1 MSARGWKQATAPAVG
16 VADAV
21 RVAARRRDRSDG
33 LGRLSLQAIG
43 AVRAGLGGGMLLLPE
58 LSAQLLGADVDTARS
73 ANWLTR
79 MVGARELALG
89 VVALAGAYGGGGGG
103 ARGAFLA
110 QVAADSG
117 DAATLAHAAV
127 TGRLPARPAT
137 LIAAFAAASVAAELY
152 LAARHA

>member
-79 MVGARELALG
+79 MVGA
-89 VVALAGAYGGGGGG
+89 LAGAYGGGGGG

>member
-1 MSARGWKQATAPAVG
+1 MSARGWKQATAPAIG

-43 AVRAGLGGGMLLLPE
+43 AVRVGLGGGMLLLPE
-58 LSAQLLGADVDTARS
+58 LSAQLLGSDVDTARS

-79 MVGARELALG
+79 MVGGRELALG
-89 VVALAGAYGGGGGG
+89 VVALAGAHGGGGG

-117 DAATLAHAAV
+117 DAATLAHAAA
-127 TGRLPARPAT
+127 TGRLPARSAT

>member
-16 VADAV
+16 IADAV

-89 VVALAGAYGGGGGG
+89 VVALAGAYGGGGG

>member
-89 VVALAGAYGGGGGG
+89 VVALAGAYGGGG

>member
-1 MSARGWKQATAPAVG
+1 MSARGWKQATAPAIG

-43 AVRAGLGGGMLLLPE
+43 AVRVGLGGGMLLLPE
-58 LSAQLLGADVDTARS
+58 LSAQLLGSDVDTARS

-89 VVALAGAYGGGGGG
+89 VVALAGAYGGGGG

>member
-89 VVALAGAYGGGGGG
+89 VVALAGAYGGGGG

>member
-33 LGRLSLQAIG
+33 LGRLSVQAIG

-89 VVALAGAYGGGGGG
+89 VVALAGAYGGGG